1 MLHKSVLLNESIY
14 NLNIKD
20 GGLYVDMTLGYAG
33 HSKEILKR
41 DKKGFLFAF
50 DKDID
55 AINHSSK
62 VLSEIG
68 DNYKIFNTGFINIKK
83 CLQEEGIDRVDGV
96 LYDLGISSVEIDQ
109 DSRGFSYMRDARL
122 DMRMKQDSDLSA
134 YEIINT
140 YKVEDLTRI
149 FREYGEEKHALRIA
163 KEI

>member
-62 VLSEIG
+62 VLDEIG
-68 DNYKIFNTGFINIKK
+68 ELQNI
-83 CLQEEGIDRVDGV
+83 
-96 LYDLGISSVEIDQ
+96 
-109 DSRGFSYMRDARL
+109 
-122 DMRMKQDSDLSA
+122 
-134 YEIINT
+134 
-140 YKVEDLTRI
+140 
-149 FREYGEEKHALRIA
+149 
-163 KEI
+163 